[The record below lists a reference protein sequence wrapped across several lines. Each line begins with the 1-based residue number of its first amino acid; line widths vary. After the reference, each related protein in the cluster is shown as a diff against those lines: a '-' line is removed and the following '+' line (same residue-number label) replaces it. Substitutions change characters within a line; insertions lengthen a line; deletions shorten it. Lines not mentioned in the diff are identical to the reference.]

1 MGTVSLKFEDGVPL
15 AVLVTVDAPAT
26 TRGLAVV
33 SGISV
38 DVLLTANSRWVCAG
52 NTHHTMHNSPFAL

>member
-38 DVLLTANSRWVCAG
+38 DVLLTGTTVLPCVAVG
-52 NTHHTMHNSPFAL
+52 ALTKRT